1 MSSAA
6 LVQAFEERRLRLP
19 NFSWVLP
26 PQENSGGLAGLGA
39 PQTSAHAKGTLLAD
53 SLPLVHC
60 LYIPSSALHDMGVHV
75 IVSLTELPLP
85 SLCDADLSC
94 FLLHHAPVADGTA
107 PSMVDLQA
115 AVDFVESHLNAG
127 SNVAVHCAAG
137 IGRTGTLLTALLM
150 RRRCLPADEAIH
162 LLRGSRPG
170 SVETAVQVELLRAYG
185 LKHLPLRS
193 GSSA

>member
-6 LVQAFEERRLRLP
+6 LVQAFEARRLRLP

-26 PQENSGGLAGLGA
+26 PHENSGGLAGLGV
-39 PQTSAHAKGTLLAD
+39 PQTSAHAKGALLAE
-53 SLPLVHC
+53 SLQLVQC
-60 LYIPSSALHDMGVHV
+60 LLIPSSALHDMQVHV

-94 FLLHHAPVADGTA
+94 FLLHHMPVADGTA

-115 AVDFVESHLNAG
+115 AVDFVESQLNAG
-127 SNVAVHCAAG
+127 RNVAVHCAAG

-150 RRRCLPADEAIH
+150 RRRCLSADEALK
-162 LLRGSRPG
+162 LLRSSRPG
-170 SVETAVQVELLRAYG
+170 SVETAAQVELLRAYG
-185 LKHLPLRS
+185 LKHPPHRS

>member
-6 LVQAFEERRLRLP
+6 LAQAFEARRLRLP

-60 LYIPSSALHDMGVHV
+60 LYISSSALHDMGVHV

-94 FLLHHAPVADGTA
+94 FLLHHVPVADGTA

-115 AVDFVESHLNAG
+115 AVDFVESQLNAG

-150 RRRCLPADEAIH
+150 RRRCLPADEALE

-170 SVETAVQVELLRAYG
+170 SVETAVQVELLLAYG
-185 LKHLPLRS
+185 LKHSTQRS

>member
-1 MSSAA
+1 MASP
-6 LVQAFEERRLRLP
+6 V
-19 NFSWVLP
+19 WVP
-26 PQENSGGLAGLGA
+26 PKPPHMQKVL
-39 PQTSAHAKGTLLAD
+39 LLAE
-53 SLPLVHC
+53 SLQLFQC
-60 LYIPSSALHDMGVHV
+60 SCIPSSALHDMGFHV

-94 FLLHHAPVADGTA
+94 FLLHHVPVADGTA

-115 AVDFVESHLNAG
+115 AVDFVESQLNAG

-150 RRRCLPADEAIH
+150 RRRCLSADEALE

-185 LKHLPLRS
+185 LKHPPHQS

>member
-6 LVQAFEERRLRLP
+6 LVQAFEARRLRLP

-26 PQENSGGLAGLGA
+26 PQENLGGLAGLGA

-60 LYIPSSALHDMGVHV
+60 LYISSSALHDMGVHV

-150 RRRCLPADEAIH
+150 RRRCLPADEALE

-185 LKHLPLRS
+185 LRHPPQRS